1 MIRWS
6 RCARRPDRA
15 AGKIRR
21 HALEPRGAGTPAA
34 ESLSSYLVRLAG
46 AQVLP
51 TATFAVRHF
60 GARLESVAY
69 DGARNLYGGR
79 GVWMNG
85 MGRWAR
91 GMVARL
97 QDLTGRA
104 GLAGLTAL
112 PWQGVLAPSGLTANV
127 RRWCPCCYRDMRAL
141 HGECWDPLVWFLA
154 PAAGCARHDRPLA
167 THCWSCGVVQPWLPH
182 DTAIGC
188 CAVCGAD
195 LAVTAPAERPG
206 PVGAYD
212 RWVAGACGDLC
223 AAGQWAARNPL
234 AVVAQ
239 DEFSRTIRWLV
250 DELDSGN
257 RSAFARRIGVSVHTP
272 SRWIGSGTIR
282 LDSLLR
288 LSARLGLQPVD
299 LLLRE
304 REIRMG
310 TQQVDALPRQRRRSA
325 VDWHRVERELD
336 AMLDGTEAVSLRD
349 AARRLGVRVN
359 SLRKRLPAHVAKWR
373 RQAR

>member
-1 MIRWS
+1 M
-6 RCARRPDRA
+6 
-15 AGKIRR
+15 
-21 HALEPRGAGTPAA
+21 
-34 ESLSSYLVRLAG
+34 RLAG

-51 TATFAVRHF
+51 TATFAARHF
-60 GARLESVAY
+60 AERVASVAY
-69 DGARNLYGGR
+69 GGGRNLYGGR

-97 QDLTGRA
+97 QDLTGR
-104 GLAGLTAL
+104 GDLAGLTAL
-112 PWQGVLAPSGLTANV
+112 PWQGVLAPGGLTANV
-127 RRWCPCCYRDMRAL
+127 RRWCPRCYRDMRAQ

-154 PAAGCARHDRPLA
+154 PAACCALHDRPLA

-195 LAVTAPAERPG
+195 LAVTAPAARPE
-206 PVGAYD
+206 PSGAYD
-212 RWVAGACGDLC
+212 RWAAGACGDLC
-223 AAGQWAARNPL
+223 AAGRSAACGSLAVAARE
-234 AVVAQ
+234 
-239 DEFSRTIRWLV
+239 EFSGVVRRLV
-250 DELDSGN
+250 EELDSGN

-304 REIRMG
+304 RKIRMG

-325 VDWHRVERELD
+325 VDWHRVERQLD